1 MRNYSGNLVWNVVQ
15 YPYMPQK
22 PKRNERSGF
31 EMAKKGFIAE
41 FKEFIA
47 RGNVMDLA
55 VGVIIGGAFQ
65 SIVNSLVNDM
75 IMPVISLL
83 TGGVNFSNWVIRIGS
98 GENDTI
104 KYGNFITAVINFLL
118 MALVIFCF
126 VKVMNNLA
134 SRTEKLLKKHRQHRL
149 RRSARTACQKSRSRQ
164 PDVHTVHLSFR
175 LRIRKKKNK
184 EKTGIIRQRGT

>member
-1 MRNYSGNLVWNVVQ
+1 MA
-15 YPYMPQK
+15 QK
-22 PKRNERSGF
+22 TKRNERRGF

-83 TGGVNFSNWVIRIGS
+83 GDTDRIW
-98 GENDTI
+98 
-104 KYGNFITAVINFLL
+104 
-118 MALVIFCF
+118 
-126 VKVMNNLA
+126 
-134 SRTEKLLKKHRQHRL
+134 
-149 RRSARTACQKSRSRQ
+149 
-164 PDVHTVHLSFR
+164 
-175 LRIRKKKNK
+175 
-184 EKTGIIRQRGT
+184 